1 MLLLEAE
8 PEHLGGSAWWG
19 LAATAVPTEAQWPGG
34 PPARVR
40 YRERVT
46 SDVIDWTSRMGL
58 SWLELPSTGVALRA
72 PVGGGRRL
80 TDTLWQAAARQGVEV
95 ELGVTVTDVSRQ
107 LQVSASDGRRWGA
120 DAVVL
125 AGGGWAADLPGV
137 RSALGLSAA
146 QPLLNGALPASTGS
160 TRDMAT
166 DLGASHHSPA
176 DVILYGHGTP
186 DPANPERAL
195 VMLGA
200 ERAYLVDT
208 TGQPQPWLHE
218 VRGDSGKRLMA
229 LPGGKAWAIIDGQML
244 QMLQL
249 QGSGVERQ
257 TLAREVAQQSG
268 FIAPT
273 VEALAEKL
281 SMPAEALQAGVAV
294 AGVTMDTPLLPQGP
308 YAALPLLPMSAK
320 SITGIVTDESGR
332 VLDASGAPIP
342 GLFAAGE
349 AMGFGH
355 PYGDTIL
362 DSTMIAGAI
371 LTGRVAGRAAGATLT
386 E

>member
-1 MLLLEAE
+1 
-8 PEHLGGSAWWG
+8 
-19 LAATAVPTEAQWPGG
+19 LAATAIPTEAQWPGG
-34 PPARVR
+34 TPSRAW
-40 YRERVT
+40 YRERVVP
-46 SDVIDWTSRMGL
+46 DVIDWTSQMGM
-58 SWLELPSTGVALRA
+58 SWLALPSTDVELRA

-95 ELGVTVTDVSRQ
+95 ELGVTVTDVSRR
-107 LQVSASDGRRWGA
+107 LRVSASDGRRWDA
-120 DAVVL
+120 DVVVL

-137 RSALGLSAA
+137 RDALGLSAE
-146 QPLLNGALPASTGS
+146 QPLLNGALPASRGS
-160 TRDMAT
+160 ARDLALA
-166 DLGASHHSPA
+166 LGASQHSPA
-176 DVILYGHGTP
+176 DVVLYGHGTP
-186 DPANPERAL
+186 DPADPERAL

-218 VRGDSGKRLMA
+218 VRGDTGKRLMA
-229 LPGGKAWAIIDGQML
+229 LPGGMAWAILDGQML

-249 QGSGVERQ
+249 QGSGVDRQ
-257 TLAREVAQQSG
+257 MLAREVAERSG
-268 FIAPT
+268 YIAPT

-281 SMPAEALQAGVAV
+281 SLPAAALQAGVAV
-294 AGVTMDTPLLPQGP
+294 AGVSMDTPLLPQGP
-308 YAALPLLPMSAK
+308 YAALPLLPMTAK
-320 SITGIVTDESGR
+320 SVTGIVTDADGR
-332 VLDASGAPIP
+332 VLDAAGVPVP

-355 PYGDTIL
+355 PYGTSVL

-371 LTGRVAGRAAGATLT
+371 LTGRSAGRAVRAALP